1 MGSFGHKGVFW
12 GERVFGWRKGVFGER
27 KEVLG
32 GEKGCL
38 GVKRDVDGIIECLG
52 CKLRA
57 LGRTG
62 VLGVKRGV
70 VYIGCLGRKWGA
82 LRCLGVERSFGG
94 LKGVSTT

>member
-62 VLGVKRGV
+62 VLGVKRGAG
-70 VYIGCLGRKWGA
+70 YNGMFGA
-82 LRCLGVERSFGG
+82 QMRCWS
-94 LKGVSTT
+94 